1 MGAEAEGRGESARS
15 PAAAWQRDRTHTEG
29 VPDHRHGALPPAT
42 ALRLADLVAFAEGSI
57 VSRAI
62 VQEPAASLTLFAF
75 DAGQALSEHTT
86 AFDAYL
92 QVLDGEADLVVGG
105 KAVVARAGEVALLP
119 EGVPHEVNAR
129 VRFKMLLTMVRPE
142 PRTA

>member
-1 MGAEAEGRGESARS
+1 MPETRPAAL
-15 PAAAWQRDRTHTEG
+15 PAAA
-29 VPDHRHGALPPAT
+29 ALQ
-42 ALRLADLVAFAEGSI
+42 LADLVGYAEGSI

-92 QVLDGEADLVVGG
+92 QVLDGEADLAVGG
-105 KAVVARAGEVALLP
+105 KAFVARAGDVARLP
-119 EGVPHEVNAR
+119 EGVPHEVTAR
-129 VRFKMLLTMVRPE
+129 VRFKMLLTMVRPT
-142 PRTA
+142 PRAGPDSNR

>member
-1 MGAEAEGRGESARS
+1 MA
-15 PAAAWQRDRTHTEG
+15 DRR
-29 VPDHRHGALPPAT
+29 PGALAPAT
-42 ALRLADLVAFAEGSI
+42 AARLADLVAYAEGSI

-62 VQEPAASLTLFAF
+62 AQQPAASLTLFAF

-105 KAVVARAGEVALLP
+105 AALIVRAGEVALMP
-119 EGVPHEVNAR
+119 GGVPHEVNAR
-129 VRFKMLLTMVRPE
+129 VRFKMLLTMVKPDSRE
-142 PRTA
+142 RGSSGGIAAR

>member
-1 MGAEAEGRGESARS
+1 M
-15 PAAAWQRDRTHTEG
+15 PDRK
-29 VPDHRHGALPPAT
+29 PGALAPAT
-42 ALRLADLVAFAEGSI
+42 ALRLADLVAYAEGSI

-86 AFDAYL
+86 AFHAYL

-105 KAVVARAGEVALLP
+105 KAVLARAGEVTLMPA
-119 EGVPHEVNAR
+119 GVPHEVNAR

>member
-1 MGAEAEGRGESARS
+1 M
-15 PAAAWQRDRTHTEG
+15 
-29 VPDHRHGALPPAT
+29 PDHRPGALPPAT

-62 VQEPAASLTLFAF
+62 VQEPAASLTIFAF

>member
-1 MGAEAEGRGESARS
+1 MA
-15 PAAAWQRDRTHTEG
+15 DRKPG
-29 VPDHRHGALPPAT
+29 GLAPAT
-42 ALRLADLVAFAEGSI
+42 AFRLADLVAYAEGSI

-62 VQEPAASLTLFAF
+62 AQQPAASVTLFAF

-92 QVLDGEADLVVGG
+92 QVLDGEAHLVVGG
-105 KAVVARAGEVALLP
+105 QAVVARAGEVVLLP
-119 EGVPHEVNAR
+119 ASVPHEVNAR

-142 PRTA
+142 ARTR

>member
-1 MGAEAEGRGESARS
+1 MPGRKL
-15 PAAAWQRDRTHTEG
+15 
-29 VPDHRHGALPPAT
+29 GALPPAT
-42 ALRLADLVAFAEGSI
+42 ALRLGNLVAYADGSI

-62 VQEPAASLTLFAF
+62 VQEPVASLTLFAF
-75 DAGQALSEHTT
+75 DAGQSLSEHTT

-105 KAVVARAGEVALLP
+105 QAVLVRAGEITLMPA
-119 EGVPHEVNAR
+119 GVPHEVNAR

-142 PRTA
+142 ARTA

>member
-1 MGAEAEGRGESARS
+1 
-15 PAAAWQRDRTHTEG
+15 RDRAHTG
-29 VPDHRHGALPPAT
+29 RVSDRKPGALPPAT
-42 ALRLADLVAFAEGSI
+42 ALRLADLVAYAEGSI

-105 KAVVARAGEVALLP
+105 TGVLARTGEVALLP
-119 EGVPHEVNAR
+119 AGVPHEVNAR

-142 PRTA
+142 LRTA